1 MQLRSPNHEACLTS
15 ITNGTGRFNCR
26 HVHVSKQRSHL
37 RHREGPRLAAAQ
49 VSGSASSL
57 DPPSVTSTMESSLDE
72 ATKASAADV
81 LRGLNIKEVQPAAL
95 FDAAHVEEWSPQ
107 LVAYFPLGCA
117 LAAARFAAWIAGIAL
132 DAPWFRQMPVINAYM
147 ALLGVKVTWRNT
159 HNIPQQRHVL
169 VSNHVSVGD
178 LLMLFQQP
186 QRYVHLITSALPRQ
200 VYGTQNL
207 PAILQPANKETYLAI
222 AAQQQQ
228 QQQQQQELQQQQLQQ
243 QQQQQVPLL
252 QPQHHQQL
260 RVDPMAA
267 GSFGTT
273 SSSSH
278 HSSSSHTDLPEH
290 HQQQQ
295 QQQQQQHSVA
305 WSSADSAASVH
316 VFPEG
321 GMTNGSG
328 MMRFSRGF
336 MLFAD
341 QLPVVPVALR
351 LKTAFPEVKCHT
363 LDSPFLANLFWFS
376 FQPWTEI
383 EAVALPP
390 MRLEPGESKAAFV
403 QRVQLVIA
411 QELQVWV
418 AELNI
423 QQKRAMVQQ
432 QQRKVKQQ
440 QKRR

>member
-15 ITNGTGRFNCR
+15 ITNSTGRFNCR

-37 RHREGPRLAAAQ
+37 RHREWPRLAAAQ

-57 DPPSVTSTMESSLDE
+57 DPPSVTSTMESSLDD

-81 LRGLNIKEVQPAAL
+81 LRASNIKEVQPAAL

-147 ALLGVKVTWRNT
+147 ALLGVEVTWRNT

-169 VSNHVSVGD
+169 VSNHVSV
-178 LLMLFQQP
+178 
-186 QRYVHLITSALPRQ
+186 
-200 VYGTQNL
+200 
-207 PAILQPANKETYLAI
+207 
-222 AAQQQQ
+222 
-228 QQQQQQELQQQQLQQ
+228 
-243 QQQQQVPLL
+243 
-252 QPQHHQQL
+252 
-260 RVDPMAA
+260 
-267 GSFGTT
+267 
-273 SSSSH
+273 
-278 HSSSSHTDLPEH
+278 
-290 HQQQQ
+290 
-295 QQQQQQHSVA
+295 
-305 WSSADSAASVH
+305 
-316 VFPEG
+316 
-321 GMTNGSG
+321 
-328 MMRFSRGF
+328 
-336 MLFAD
+336 D

-351 LKTAFPEVKCHT
+351 LKTAFPEIKCHT

-403 QRVQLVIA
+403 QRVQLAIA

-432 QQRKVKQQ
+432 Q
-440 QKRR
+440 KRR